1 MDDVEKIAKGL
12 NDNMVK
18 TMTWWSKGGTI
29 QCDVPKSTQNALVKR
44 GLAFW
49 PPNEELC
56 ADLTELG
63 LQVQAHLVEK
73 AQADQ
78 DAKDRELAAKFAAE
92 RKIRDE
98 GYEAG
103 VKFAELRM
111 KDEIKGLW
119 ETVQILVSRYP
130 NCETVITESEM
141 RDRSDLGVV
150 STADEPDGGRRFW
163 VRQR

>member
-1 MDDVEKIAKGL
+1 MTEIEKVAASL

-29 QCDVPKSTQNALVKR
+29 QCDVPKTTQNALVKR

-49 PPNEELC
+49 PPNEDLC

-63 LQVQAHLVEK
+63 LQVQAYLVDK
-73 AQADQ
+73 AKADQ

-98 GYEAG
+98 GYAAG
-103 VKFAELRM
+103 QRQEQLLRLTQLNQAVYGCDTWPDRPWDTVWEHLLELVR
-111 KDEIKGLW
+111 KHFQPE
-119 ETVQILVSRYP
+119 ET
-130 NCETVITESEM
+130 
-141 RDRSDLGVV
+141 
-150 STADEPDGGRRFW
+150 A
-163 VRQR
+163 